1 MSTTMIP
8 TQLLLIH
15 QLENTSW
22 TEKSMCGWFPK
33 TKANTDP
40 EEARA
45 GPFLSELSVWFW
57 CWGWLVNLIPL
68 KLLYGFLSVSWFE
81 VERPREMTIPSP
93 QVIFLDASHPTATT
107 FAILL
112 NIPPS
117 QSYSSPS
124 MVPSSSHPPKPK
136 ALKC

>member
-45 GPFLSELSVWFW
+45 GTFLSELSVWFW

-93 QVIFLDASHPTATT
+93 QVIFPDASHPTATT

-112 NIPPS
+112 NTPPP
-117 QSYSSPS
+117 QSVVLISLYGA
-124 MVPSSSHPPKPK
+124 VQLPPT
-136 ALKC
+136 